1 MINADKTQKTATGV
15 DNLGI
20 YIHVPFCVKKCNY
33 CDFYSCKPNCAGNIS
48 EYIDALC
55 KHIKAEAPA
64 YRKRTVDTVF
74 IGGGTPSLVLPGDF
88 EKLAKTVKESFDLTQ
103 DAEFSMEA
111 NPGTLTEEK
120 LRTYKKCGV
129 NRLSIGLQSADDGE
143 LKTLGR
149 IHTFDDFK
157 ENFLLARRCGF
168 ENINVDIMYGL
179 PDESIGKIS
188 KTLDKVSEFSP
199 EHISAYCLKIEE
211 NTPFFDIKDTL
222 SIPDDDKIC
231 DTYLAIC
238 DKLKN
243 CGYEQYEISNFSKVG
258 YRCRHNLKY
267 WNDEEYIGFGPSAHS
282 FFNGRRYF
290 YGDSTEKYVSTL
302 RSGILPLKV
311 SENERQ
317 KNKEDDADE
326 YIMLKMRLSD
336 GIDGEEFF
344 EKFGISFDEYTGGVQ
359 KYILGGYMEKCAG
372 VYRFTPKGFF
382 VSNFILSDIL
392 HFKSR

>member
-1 MINADKTQKTATGV
+1 MTNVDKLQKNADSV

-20 YIHVPFCVKKCNY
+20 YIHVPFCIKKCNY
-33 CDFYSCKPNCAGNIS
+33 CDFYSCAQKSANNVS

-64 YRKRTVDTVF
+64 YRKRKIDTVF
-74 IGGGTPSLVLPGDF
+74 IGGGTPSLVLPKDF
-88 EKLAKTVKESFDLTQ
+88 EKLAETIGKSFSLTQ
-103 DAEFSMEA
+103 DAEFSIEA
-111 NPGTLTEEK
+111 NPGTLSDEK
-120 LRTYKKCGV
+120 LRTYKSCGV
-129 NRLSIGLQSADDGE
+129 NRLSIGLQSANDEE

-168 ENINVDIMYGL
+168 DNINVDIMYGL
-179 PDESIGKIS
+179 PDENLKKIS

-222 SIPDDDKIC
+222 LLPDDDKIC
-231 DTYLAIC
+231 DTYLAVC
-238 DKLKN
+238 DKLKD
-243 CGYEQYEISNFSKVG
+243 CGYEQYEISNFSKIG

-282 FFNGRRYF
+282 FFEGRRYF
-290 YGDSTEKYVSTL
+290 YDDNTEKYLSDIN
-302 RSGILPLKV
+302 SGKMPTKI
-311 SENERQ
+311 SENER
-317 KNKEDDADE
+317 KNSEDNADE
-326 YIMLKMRLSD
+326 YIMLKMRLFD
-336 GIDGEEFF
+336 GIDGEEFRQ
-344 EKFGISFDEYTGGVQ
+344 KFGISFEEYTGGME

-392 HFKSR
+392 HFNKQ

>member
-1 MINADKTQKTATGV
+1 MMNADKIQKSARGV

-20 YIHVPFCVKKCNY
+20 YIHVPFCARKCNY
-33 CDFYSCKPNCAGNIS
+33 CDFYSCAPDCACNIS

-74 IGGGTPSLVLPGDF
+74 IGGGTPSLVLPKDF
-88 EKLAKTVKESFDLTQ
+88 EKLAKTIWESFNLTQ

-111 NPGTLTEEK
+111 NPGTLSEEK
-120 LRTYKKCGV
+120 LRTYKNCGV
-129 NRLSIGLQSADDGE
+129 NRLSIGLQSADDEE
-143 LKTLGR
+143 LETLGR

-168 ENINVDIMYGL
+168 DNINVDIMYGL
-179 PDESIGKIS
+179 PDESIEKIS
-188 KTLDKVSEFSP
+188 KTLYKVSEFSP

-231 DTYLAIC
+231 DTYLTIC
-238 DKLKN
+238 DKLKDY
-243 CGYEQYEISNFSKVG
+243 GYEQYEISNFSKTG

-290 YGDSTEKYVSTL
+290 YDNSTEKYVSSL

-311 SENERQ
+311 WENKQ
-317 KNKEDDADE
+317 KKSNEDDADE
-326 YIMLKMRLSD
+326 YIMLKMRLFD
-336 GIDGEEFF
+336 GIDTEEFF
-344 EKFGISFDEYTGGVQ
+344 DKFGVSFEEYTGGVQ
-359 KYILGGYMEKCAG
+359 KYILGGYMEKCAE

-392 HFKSR
+392 HFNNK

>member
-1 MINADKTQKTATGV
+1 MINADKTQKSARGV

-33 CDFYSCKPNCAGNIS
+33 CDFYSCKPNCADNIS
-48 EYIDALC
+48 EYIGALC
-55 KHIKAEAPA
+55 KHIKTEAPT
-64 YRKRTVDTVF
+64 YKEWMVDTVF
-74 IGGGTPSLVLPGDF
+74 IGGGTPSLVLPSDF
-88 EKLAKTVKESFDLTQ
+88 EKFAKAIKESFNLTQ
-103 DAEFSMEA
+103 DAEFSIEA

-120 LRTYKKCGV
+120 LRTYKNCGV

-157 ENFLLARRCGF
+157 ENFLLARKCGF

-179 PDESIGKIS
+179 PDENIEKIS

-222 SIPDDDKIC
+222 LIPDDDKIC

-238 DKLKN
+238 DKLKS

-267 WNDEEYIGFGPSAHS
+267 WNGEEYIGFGPSAHS
-282 FFNGRRYF
+282 LFEDSRYF
-290 YGDSTEKYVSTL
+290 YGDSTEKYVSAL
-302 RSGILPLKV
+302 NSGNLPPKV
-311 SENERQ
+311 SGNERE
-317 KNKEDDADE
+317 KSKEDGADE

-344 EKFGISFDEYTGGVQ
+344 EKFGVSFDECTGGVQ
-359 KYILGGYMEKCAG
+359 KYIFGGYMEKCAG

-392 HFKSR
+392 HFKRR